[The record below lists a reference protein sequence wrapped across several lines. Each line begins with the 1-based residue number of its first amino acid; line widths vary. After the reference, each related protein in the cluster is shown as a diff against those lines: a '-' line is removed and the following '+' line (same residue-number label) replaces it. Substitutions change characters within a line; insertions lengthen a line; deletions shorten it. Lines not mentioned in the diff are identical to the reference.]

1 MTLIRRILIG
11 LLVLIALLALALYFG
26 LRGSMPTYDGQ
37 LKSAVSAPV
46 KIERDERGY
55 VTITAASRLDA
66 ARALGF
72 THAQERFFQMDLLR
86 RNAAGELSALV
97 GAKALP
103 LDKARRINRFRHRA
117 ELAVAAF
124 SADEQAMLKAY
135 AAGVNEGLAHLSVRP
150 FEYGLLRQAPQPWKP
165 EDSMLAVLSMY
176 LDLQGAQGKDELAM
190 GALKDAVPAEWYA
203 FFTQL
208 GGDWQQ
214 AIDGSVIEP
223 VAIPKTPW
231 PEALKPAGS
240 GDAKVAC
247 SDCSLQ
253 DSRDIGSNNFA
264 VAGKLTPHG
273 GAILADDMHLGTRLP
288 GIWFKARLVWTDEQG
303 AKRSVAG
310 LSLPGTPALTVGSNG
325 KIAWGFTNSTADW
338 TDVIALK
345 LNAAGTHYLTP
356 EGEKP
361 LTVATEHIEVAG
373 GAAEDVQVKETIW
386 GPVMAAPFDKYALRW
401 VAFDAPALNVK
412 SIALER
418 TESAEAALTLAAGVG
433 IPAQNLLVADDQ
445 GHIGWTVIGAIPKRH
460 YAAGADMNVPQDWS
474 TGANGWD
481 GYLTAED
488 HPPRVYDPEDGRLW
502 SANARQVG
510 GEALALLG
518 TGGYDLGARGQQIR
532 NDLRALPKLDEAAVH
547 GVQLDYR
554 AVFLQRWRKLLLDEV
569 LTPDFVAKN
578 GLAEYRDAVDK
589 SADEARPDAVGYALV
604 RQFRDDALEELFAP
618 MAALMEKNHLKMRD
632 LKLAPETAGWM
643 LIQARRADAVAGGN
657 WHALFERAVLK
668 SRDQAIQRAGSVTAF
683 TWGSENKLGF
693 AHPLSAAV
701 PGLARLLDMPATP
714 MYGDRHMPRVAL
726 PGHGQSERMVVSPGH
741 EDKGILVIPGGQ
753 SAHPL
758 SPFYKADHLYWLE
771 AKPLPFL
778 PGDTRHTLTLS
789 PS

>member
-1 MTLIRRILIG
+1 MILLRR
-11 LLVLIALLALALYFG
+11 LLLGLLALVLVLAIALYLG
-26 LRGSMPTYDGQ
+26 LRGSLPTYDGQ
-37 LKSAVSAPV
+37 LKSGVSAPV
-46 KIERDERGY
+46 KVERDERGY
-55 VTITAASRLDA
+55 ATITAASRVDA

-97 GAKALP
+97 GAKALT
-103 LDKARRINRFRHRA
+103 LDKSRRINRFRHRA
-117 ELAVAAF
+117 ELALAA
-124 SADEQAMLKAY
+124 SSPEEQKLLQAY
-135 AAGVNEGLAHLSVRP
+135 AEGVNEGLASLSVRP
-150 FEYGLLRQAPQPWKP
+150 FEYGLLRQAPKAWRP
-165 EDSMLAVLSMY
+165 EDSLLVVLSMY
-176 LDLQGAQGKDELAM
+176 LDLQGSQGRDELAM

-231 PEALKPAGS
+231 PEALKPA
-240 GDAKVAC
+240 DAAAKVAC
-247 SDCSLQ
+247 SDCTLQ

-264 VAGKLTPHG
+264 VAGALTPHG
-273 GAILADDMHLGTRLP
+273 GAIVADDMHLGTRLP
-288 GIWFKARLVWTDEQG
+288 GIWFKARLVWLDEQG
-303 AKRSVAG
+303 KRRQVTG
-310 LSLPGTPALTVGSNG
+310 LSLPGTPAITAGSNG
-325 KIAWGFTNSTADW
+325 SIAWGFTNSTADW

-345 LNAAGTHYLTP
+345 LDATGTRYMTP

-361 LTVATEHIEVAG
+361 LVVATEHIEVAS
-373 GAAEDVQVKETIW
+373 GAAVDMEVKETVW
-386 GPVMAAPFDKYALRW
+386 GPVMAAPFDHYALRW
-401 VAFDAPALNVK
+401 VAFDTAALNLK
-412 SIALER
+412 SVALER
-418 TESAEAALTLAAGVG
+418 AASADEALTLAAGVG
-433 IPAQNLLVADDQ
+433 IPAQNLLVADAK
-445 GHIGWTVIGAIPKRH
+445 GHIGWTIIGAIPKRH
-460 YAAGADMNVPQDWS
+460 YAEGADMNVPQDWS
-474 TGANGWD
+474 TGANGWN
-481 GYLTAED
+481 GYLSADD
-488 HPPRVYDPEDGRLW
+488 HPPRIDDPADGRLW

-569 LTPDFVAKN
+569 LTPDFIAKN

-604 RQFRDDALEELFAP
+604 RQFRDDVLEELFAP
-618 MAALMEKNHLKMRD
+618 MAALMEKHQLKMRD

-643 LIQARRADAVAGGN
+643 LIQANRADAVSGGN

-668 SRDQAIQRAGSVTAF
+668 SRDQAIQRAGSVTAY
-683 TWGSENKLGF
+683 TWGSQNKLGF

-701 PGLARLLDMPATP
+701 PGLAALLDMPATP

-741 EDKGILVIPGGQ
+741 EDRGILTIPAGQ
-753 SAHPL
+753 SGHPL
-758 SPFYKADHLYWLE
+758 SPFYKADHDYWLE

-778 PGDTRHTLTLS
+778 PGDTRHTLMLE
-789 PS
+789 P

>member
-1 MTLIRRILIG
+1 MILLRRLLLG
-11 LLVLIALLALALYFG
+11 LLVLVLLLAIALYLG
-26 LRGSMPTYDGQ
+26 LRGSLPTYDGQ
-37 LKSAVSAPV
+37 LKSGVSAPV
-46 KIERDERGY
+46 KVERDERGY
-55 VTITAASRLDA
+55 ATITAGNRVDA

-103 LDKARRINRFRHRA
+103 LDKSRRINRFRHRA
-117 ELAVAAF
+117 ELALAA
-124 SADEQAMLKAY
+124 SSPEEQKLLLAY
-135 AAGVNEGLAHLSVRP
+135 AEGVNEGLAQLSVRP
-150 FEYGLLRQAPQPWKP
+150 FEYGLLRQAPKPWRP
-165 EDSMLAVLSMY
+165 EDSLLAVLSMY
-176 LDLQGAQGKDELAM
+176 LDLQGAQGRDELAM

-214 AIDGSVIEP
+214 AVDGSVIEP

-231 PEALKPAGS
+231 PEALKPAEAA
-240 GDAKVAC
+240 AKVAC

-253 DSRDIGSNNFA
+253 DSRDIGSNNFV
-264 VAGKLTPHG
+264 VAGALTPHG
-273 GAILADDMHLGTRLP
+273 GAIVADDMHLGTRLP
-288 GIWFKARLVWTDEQG
+288 GIWFKARLVWTDELG
-303 AKRSVAG
+303 KRRQVTG
-310 LSLPGTPALTVGSNG
+310 LSLPGTPAITAGSNG
-325 KIAWGFTNSTADW
+325 SIAWGFTNSTADW

-345 LNAAGTHYLTP
+345 LDATGTRYMTP

-361 LTVATEHIEVAG
+361 LTVAKEHIEVAG
-373 GAAEDVQVKETIW
+373 GEAVDMEVKETIW
-386 GPVMAAPFDKYALRW
+386 GPVMAAPFDHYALRW
-401 VAFDAPALNVK
+401 VAFDTAALNLK
-412 SIALER
+412 SVALER
-418 TESAEAALTLAAGVG
+418 AASADEALTLAVGVG
-433 IPAQNLLVADDQ
+433 IPAQNLVVGDAK
-445 GHIGWTVIGAIPKRH
+445 GHIGWTIIGAIPKRH
-460 YAAGADMNVPQDWS
+460 YADGVDMNVPQDWS
-474 TGANGWD
+474 TGANGWN
-481 GYLTAED
+481 GYMSADD
-488 HPPRVYDPEDGRLW
+488 HPPRIDDPADGRLW

-532 NDLRALPKLDEAAVH
+532 NDLRALPKLDETAVH

-569 LTPDFVAKN
+569 LTPDFIAKN

-604 RQFRDDALEELFAP
+604 RQFRDDVLEELFAP
-618 MAALMEKNHLKMRD
+618 MAALMEKHQLKMRD
-632 LKLAPETAGWM
+632 LKVVPETAGWM
-643 LIQARRADAVAGGN
+643 LIQAGRADAVSGGN

-668 SRDQAIQRAGSVTAF
+668 SRDQAIQRAGSVTAY
-683 TWGSENKLGF
+683 TWGSQNKLAF

-701 PGLARLLDMPATP
+701 PGLAALLDMPATP
-714 MYGDRHMPRVAL
+714 MFGDRHMPRVAL

-741 EDKGILVIPGGQ
+741 EDKGILTIPAGQ
-753 SAHPL
+753 SGHPL
-758 SPFYKADHLYWLE
+758 SPFYKADHEYWLE

-778 PGDTRHTLTLS
+778 PGDTRHTLMLE
-789 PS
+789 P

>member
-1 MTLIRRILIG
+1 MILLRR
-11 LLVLIALLALALYFG
+11 LLLGLLALVLLLAIALYLG
-26 LRGSMPTYDGQ
+26 LRGSLPSYDGQ
-37 LKSAVSAPV
+37 LKSGVGAPV
-46 KIERDERGY
+46 KVERDERGY
-55 VTITAASRLDA
+55 ATITAASRVDA

-97 GAKALP
+97 GAKALT
-103 LDKARRINRFRHRA
+103 LDKSRRINRFRHRA
-117 ELAVAAF
+117 ELALAA
-124 SADEQAMLKAY
+124 SSPEEQKLLQAY
-135 AAGVNEGLAHLSVRP
+135 AEGVNEGLASLSVRP
-150 FEYGLLRQAPQPWKP
+150 FEYGLLRQAPKAWRP
-165 EDSMLAVLSMY
+165 EDSLLVVLSMY
-176 LDLQGAQGKDELAM
+176 LDLQGSQGRDELAM

-231 PEALKPAGS
+231 PEALKPAEAA
-240 GDAKVAC
+240 AKVAC
-247 SDCSLQ
+247 GDCTLQ

-264 VAGKLTPHG
+264 VAGALTPHG
-273 GAILADDMHLGTRLP
+273 GAIVADDMHLGTRLP
-288 GIWFKARLVWTDEQG
+288 GIWFKARLVWLDEQG
-303 AKRSVAG
+303 KRRQVTG
-310 LSLPGTPALTVGSNG
+310 LSLPGTPAITAGSNG
-325 KIAWGFTNSTADW
+325 SIAWGFTNSTADW

-345 LNAAGTHYLTP
+345 LDATGTRYMTP

-361 LTVATEHIEVAG
+361 LVVTKEHIEVAS
-373 GAAEDVQVKETIW
+373 GAAVDMEVKETVW
-386 GPVMAAPFDKYALRW
+386 GPVMAAPFDRYALRW
-401 VAFDAPALNVK
+401 VAFDTAALNLK
-412 SIALER
+412 SVALER
-418 TESAEAALTLAAGVG
+418 AASTDEALTLATGVG
-433 IPAQNLLVADDQ
+433 IPAQNLLVADAK
-445 GHIGWTVIGAIPKRH
+445 GHIGWTIIGAIPKRH
-460 YAAGADMNVPQDWS
+460 YAEGVDMNVPQDWS
-474 TGANGWD
+474 TGANGWN
-481 GYLTAED
+481 GYMSADD
-488 HPPRVYDPEDGRLW
+488 HPPRIDDPADGRLW

-510 GEALALLG
+510 GAALALLG

-569 LTPDFVAKN
+569 LTPDFIARN

-604 RQFRDDALEELFAP
+604 RQFRDDVLEELFAP
-618 MAALMEKNHLKMRD
+618 MAALMEKHQLKMRD
-632 LKLAPETAGWM
+632 LKLVPETAGWM
-643 LIQARRADAVAGGN
+643 LIQAKRADAVSGGN
-657 WHALFERAVLK
+657 WNSLFERAVLK
-668 SRDQAIQRAGSVTAF
+668 SRDQAIQRAGSVTAY
-683 TWGSENKLGF
+683 TWGSQNKLGF

-701 PGLARLLDMPATP
+701 PGLAALLDMPATP

-741 EDKGILVIPGGQ
+741 EDRGILTIPAGQ
-753 SAHPL
+753 SGHPL
-758 SPFYKADHLYWLE
+758 SPFYKADHEYWLE

-778 PGDTRHTLTLS
+778 PGDTRHTLMLE
-789 PS
+789 P